1 MLIFFRITGTV
12 RIDTKYY
19 RRTLY
24 ICIDNEEDWPD
35 FTVNIF
41 DKLVS
46 EPELYLKL
54 LKFKHK
60 RLLKEENLFDKVFRF
75 IRGQTKNG
83 VKYHSMLKHFYKD
96 VSEMPESVFNR
107 WSNIIKKKKWLISE
121 ISDSSSKVSDRKY

>member
-1 MLIFFRITGTV
+1 MIEPNESRIHISEQYVSIQSIIEG
-12 RIDTKYY
+12 
-19 RRTLY
+19 LY

-35 FTVNIF
+35 LTVNIL
-41 DKLVS
+41 DKFVS
-46 EPELYLKL
+46 KPELYLKL

-60 RLLKEENLFDKVFRF
+60 RLLKEENLFDKIFRF
-75 IRGQTKNG
+75 IRGQTKHG

-121 ISDSSSKVSDRKY
+121 I